1 MLEPVNPSARIARP
15 ALAHAL
21 ASALDAGDALVVAG
35 AGFGKTTAVEE
46 ALAGRSWRV
55 AWIGCGFD
63 DDADRLLLR
72 LVHALRRASPEVGS
86 ALAAPP
92 AGPGGSIDALGAG
105 RALLGDLA
113 TLLVEPLVL
122 VLDDAERLSESPS
135 AIAFVQELLAA
146 GGQLR
151 VAVLTRRRLPLRVA
165 KLKAAGRVVEFGE
178 ADLTFSADECA
189 ELLRLRSEREPD
201 ADEVERVLGRTL
213 GWPLGIA
220 MTGADDGHARRLQS
234 GADVSAFVSEEVLDA
249 LDGPTR
255 AAMLTSSVP
264 PELTPELL
272 EPLGLP
278 PDLAAQAGGLGL
290 VVRPVEGRDGAHA
303 YHPLFREVLL
313 ERFTAEHSVE
323 AQHDAYAAVAPVLAR
338 DGRIAEAIDLLV
350 AAQRW
355 GAVLATM
362 GEHVGVLL
370 RTASESVARWLDAL
384 PSDAVQVPLARLLR
398 GQLAYSS
405 GQHEEAVTHLRA
417 ALHGFRGLGDRAS
430 EWSTRFV
437 LAECLWWTGQ
447 FDDVAAL
454 ADGFEEALGEVPG
467 PTVPITAMWGA
478 LALSTAGR
486 LEQSDALAARVLA
499 SYDDEF
505 VRGLDLQRRWQCL
518 APAGRAEEIDAL
530 IREEAF
536 RPKGYPHF
544 DRATGHLALA
554 TFLRVDEGRP
564 EEALEFADAFRAAVE
579 RDGLVPYMLRLSR
592 ALRALPLAVL
602 GRHDEALLEIAPH
615 ADERPRIWAD
625 AIENLVRAL
634 AAADAGRLE
643 EAAEEADRA
652 IGLIQPSGI
661 FWRQLAAV
669 IVAPIVGAAGR
680 PGQARAAVER
690 VLADVD
696 ACLPG
701 GSGSW
706 WRARLLMAR
715 AATRWTGGDEPG
727 AVEDLRAAWDS
738 AGPLA
743 PQLLRVSWPHVERL
757 GWTALEGGV
766 LDPDEA
772 VAAIDRAFPAGAP
785 LLELSEHPSA
795 EVRAAVARVLA
806 GHGHPE
812 AEPRLEVLA
821 GDADER
827 VAGAAREAAEQVR
840 RDPVAFELR
849 VFGGFEVRR
858 GRWAIPAR
866 QWERRI
872 AERLVRFLLTR
883 RGDPVSE
890 DELFD
895 AFWPGKDARQ
905 ARASLQVAV
914 SRARAVLRG
923 PGDSSRIA
931 YADRTYRLA
940 LEPNDR
946 VDAEEFLRAA
956 DAALAASG
964 PDRRPLLFAA
974 ARLWTG
980 EPMPEER
987 YESWA
992 RPWLDELHERYR
1004 AVLGAVAE
1012 EALAGG
1018 DHSAAV
1024 DAGRAMLALD
1034 PLDEGSHRT
1043 LMRAYARA
1051 GRPGQALRQYLEC
1064 RRLLVDELG
1073 IEPAEETARLQRE
1086 VLAGNAI

>member
-1 MLEPVNPSARIARP
+1 MLDPVNPSARVARP

-21 ASALDAGDALVVAG
+21 ALALGAGDALVVAG

-46 ALAGRSWRV
+46 ALGGRSWRV

-72 LVHALRRASPEVGS
+72 LVDALRRALPEVSS
-86 ALAAPP
+86 ALVAPAAG
-92 AGPGGSIDALGAG
+92 AGGAIDALDAE
-105 RALLGDLA
+105 RTLLSDLA

-165 KLKAAGRVVEFGE
+165 KLKASGRVVEFGE
-178 ADLTFSADECA
+178 SDLTFSADECA
-189 ELLRLRSEREPD
+189 ELLRLRSEREPNP
-201 ADEVERVLGRTL
+201 DEVERVLGRTL
-213 GWPLGIA
+213 GWPLGVA
-220 MTGADDGHARRLQS
+220 MTGAAGHDARPLQS
-234 GADVSAFVSEEVLDA
+234 GADVSAFVDEEILDP
-249 LDGPTR
+249 LDTPTR
-255 AAMLTSSVP
+255 AAVLTSSVP

-272 EPLGLP
+272 RPLGLE
-278 PDLAAQAGGLGL
+278 PDFAARASALGL
-290 VVRPVEGRDGAHA
+290 VVRPVEGRAGAHA

-313 ERFTAEHSVE
+313 DRFSAELSLE
-323 AQHDAYAAVAPVLAR
+323 AQRDAHAAVAPVLAS

-350 AAQRW
+350 AAERW
-355 GAVLATM
+355 NDVLATM
-362 GEHVGVLL
+362 GAHVGVLL

-384 PSDAVQVPLARLLR
+384 PSGAVQLPLARLLR
-398 GQLAYSS
+398 GQLAYST
-405 GQHEEAVTHLRA
+405 GQHEEAVGHLRA

-430 EWSTRFV
+430 EWSARFV

-447 FDDVAAL
+447 FDDAAAL
-454 ADGFEEALGEVPG
+454 ADGFEDALADVAG

-486 LEQSDALAARVLA
+486 LEESDALATRVLA

-505 VRGLDLQRRWQCL
+505 VRGLDLQRRWQSL
-518 APAGRAEEIDAL
+518 AAAGRGEEIDAL

-536 RPKGYPHF
+536 RPKDYPHF

-554 TFLRVDEGRP
+554 AFLRVDEGRA

-579 RDGLVPYMLRLSR
+579 RDGLVPYMLRLGR
-592 ALRALPLAVL
+592 GLRALSLALL

-615 ADERPRIWAD
+615 AGERPRIWAD
-625 AIENLVRAL
+625 AIENLARAL

-643 EAAEEADRA
+643 EAADEADRA
-652 IGLIQPSGI
+652 MGLIQPSGI

-669 IVAPIVGAAGR
+669 IVAPVLAAAGR

-701 GSGSW
+701 ESGAW

-715 AATRWTGGDEPG
+715 GAARWAGGDEPG
-727 AVEDLRAAWDS
+727 AIADVRAAWES
-738 AGPLA
+738 AGRLA
-743 PQLLRVSWPHVERL
+743 HQLLRVSWQLVERL
-757 GWTALEGGV
+757 GWEV
-766 LDPDEA
+766 LDRGELDPGEA

-785 LLELSEHPSA
+785 LLELSEHPRA
-795 EVRAAVARVLA
+795 EVRAAVAGALA
-806 GHGHPE
+806 RHGHPE
-812 AEPRLEVLA
+812 AEARLEVLA
-821 GDADER
+821 GDRDRR
-827 VAGAAREAAEQVR
+827 VADAANEAAEQAR
-840 RDPVAFELR
+840 RDPVAFEIR

-883 RGDPVSE
+883 RGEPVSE
-890 DELFD
+890 DELLD
-895 AFWPGKDARQ
+895 AFWPDKDARQ

-923 PGDSSRIA
+923 AGDSSRIA
-931 YADRTYRLA
+931 YAGRTYRLA
-940 LEPNDR
+940 LEPADR
-946 VDAEEFLRAA
+946 VDAEEFLKASE
-956 DAALAASG
+956 AALGATGAE
-964 PDRRPLLFAA
+964 RRPLLFAA

-987 YESWA
+987 YEGWA

-1004 AVLGAVAE
+1004 AVLAAVAA
-1012 EALAGG
+1012 EALDGG

-1024 DAGRAMLALD
+1024 DAGRAMLAID
-1034 PLDEGSHRT
+1034 PLDEGSHRI
-1043 LMRAYARA
+1043 LIRAYARA

-1064 RRLLVDELG
+1064 RRLLIDELG
-1073 IEPAEETARLQRE
+1073 IEPADETARLQRE
-1086 VLAGNAI
+1086 VLAGNAV